1 MDYNIYS
8 KDVTVTDSMKDYID
22 KRFSKVSKVVNEE
35 KLISMDLW
43 PSKERAFYKV
53 EATAHLPRYGP
64 RGGKG
69 QRLLYSSG
77 FGI

>member
-35 KLISMDLW
+35 KLISMDLRL
-43 PSKERAFYKV
+43 SKERAF
-53 EATAHLPRYGP
+53 ARCHGSC
-64 RGGKG
+64 RGEG
-69 QRLLYSSG
+69 Q
-77 FGI
+77 

>member
-35 KLISMDLW
+35 KLISMDLRL
-43 PSKERAFYKV
+43 SKE
-53 EATAHLPRYGP
+53 
-64 RGGKG
+64 
-69 QRLLYSSG
+69 
-77 FGI
+77 

>member
-35 KLISMDLW
+35 KLISMDLRL
-43 PSKERAFYKV
+43 SKERAFYKI
-53 EATAHLPRYGP
+53 EATAQTAAREARR
-64 RGGKG
+64 RG
-69 QRLLYSSG
+69 R
-77 FGI
+77 

>member
-35 KLISMDLW
+35 KLISMI
-43 PSKERAFYKV
+43 SGSRRKELLQDRSDRPPARC
-53 EATAHLPRYGP
+53 HGSC
-64 RGGKG
+64 RGEG
-69 QRLLYSSG
+69 Q
-77 FGI
+77 